1 MRDAFFTTP
10 AQGGRFAAQ
19 RQSRFD
25 QGPRVL
31 VADDNPAMLETVV
44 SLLAPDFDVVGVVSD
59 GKAALEAA
67 VQLQPEV
74 AVLDI
79 SMPRH
84 ERNPSRRTYKRKR
97 ELFGPRLY
105 F

>member
-1 MRDAFFTTP
+1 MRSYNASVR
-10 AQGGRFAAQ
+10 GSFAAP
-19 RQSRFD
+19 
-25 QGPRVL
+25 GMPGLTKPRVL

-44 SLLAPDFDVVGVVSD
+44 SLLAPDFEVVGAVSD

-67 VQLQPEV
+67 VRLQPEI

-79 SMPRH
+79 SMPGH
-84 ERNPSRRTYKRKR
+84 ERNPSRRTYRKKTR
-97 ELFGPRLY
+97 TVRPRLY